1 MGDMNTIKIAPSIL
15 TADWMRLGEQIAEAE
30 RAGVDMFHLDVMD
43 GHFVPNL
50 TLGPSMVEAVRR
62 VTALPLDIH
71 LMIESPERFVEAFA
85 RAGATTITVH
95 QEACI
100 HLQRQ
105 LTQIRDLG
113 CRASVAVNPA
123 TPLVVLED
131 VLDIADQVL
140 VMTVNPGFGHQHFI
154 PRSLD
159 KIRRMKA
166 MLDIAGSPADLQ
178 VDGGVKHDNIAAV
191 AAAGATIAVTGS
203 SVYTPER
210 SVAGAVKLLRDALSS
225 PVAPS
230 LS

>member
-1 MGDMNTIKIAPSIL
+1 MDKIKIAPSIL
-15 TADWMRLGEQIAEAE
+15 TANWMRLGEQIAAAE
-30 RAGVDMFHLDVMD
+30 QAGVDMFHLDVMD

-62 VTALPLDIH
+62 VTTLPLDIH

-85 RAGATTITVH
+85 TAGATTITVH

-105 LTQIRDLG
+105 LVQIRDLG

-131 VLDIADQVL
+131 VLDMADQVL
-140 VMTVNPGFGHQHFI
+140 VMTVNPGFGNQHFI

-159 KIRRMKA
+159 KIRRARA
-166 MLDIAGSPADLQ
+166 MLDAAGSPAALQ

-191 AAAGATIAVTGS
+191 AAAGATVAVTGS
-203 SVYTPER
+203 SVYTRER
-210 SVAGAVKLLRDALSS
+210 SVADAVELLRHALRHDAARPL
-225 PVAPS
+225 P
-230 LS
+230 